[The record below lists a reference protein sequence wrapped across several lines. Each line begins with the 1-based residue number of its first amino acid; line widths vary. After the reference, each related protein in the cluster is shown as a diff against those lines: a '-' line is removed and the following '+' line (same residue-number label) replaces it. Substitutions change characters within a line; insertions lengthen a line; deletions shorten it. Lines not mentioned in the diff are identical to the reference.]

1 MAGLFILRR
10 CTFAIS
16 PQTAAMQVSFTSDD
30 IIRLVQP
37 KQTRGCTGESITGIA
52 PLAAAQ
58 PGELSFLGS
67 PKFRADAAAS
77 SASLLLLPLDYSG
90 EPKPG
95 QLYLLVENPSAAL
108 DRICLHLEQLLWPKP
123 TPGIHPSA
131 VVDATAKVGTGV
143 TVGPL
148 CVVEA
153 GVVIEAHAHLQA
165 QVFIGRNARIGE
177 GCWLMPGVIVAA
189 ECVLMQRVRLHPGVV
204 VGSDG
209 FGYAFVEGRHE
220 KVPQVGTVIIENDVE
235 IGANTTIDRAR
246 FSRTVIGEGSKID
259 NQVQIAHNVTIGK
272 HCILC
277 AQVGISGST
286 TLDDYVV
293 LGGQAGVAGHL
304 KIGRGAKSG
313 GGAAITSSV
322 AAGNFVNGSP
332 ARSYML
338 ERRLQVLFQRLPDLF
353 RRVNELEEQVK
364 LSSS

>member
-1 MAGLFILRR
+1 
-10 CTFAIS
+10 
-16 PQTAAMQVSFTSDD
+16 MQVSFTSDD

-37 KQTRGCTGESITGIA
+37 KQTRGSTGDRITGIA

-67 PKFRADAAAS
+67 PKFRAEAAVS
-77 SASLLLLPLDYSG
+77 HASLLLLPLDYTG

-108 DRICLHLEQLLWPKP
+108 DRICLYLEQLLWPKP
-123 TPGIHPSA
+123 NPGIHPTA
-131 VVDATAKVGTGV
+131 VVDAAAVVGAGV
-143 TVGPL
+143 TIGPL

-153 GVVIEAHAHLQA
+153 GAVIGANAHLQG
-165 QVFIGRNARIGE
+165 QVFIGRNAQIGE
-177 GCWLMPGVIVAA
+177 GCWLMPGAIVSA
-189 ECVLMQRVRLHPGVV
+189 ECVLKRRVRLQPGVV

-209 FGYAFVEGRHE
+209 FGYAFAKGRHE
-220 KVPQVGTVIIENDVE
+220 KVPQVGTVIIEDDVE
-235 IGANTTIDRAR
+235 VGANTTIDRAR

-259 NQVQIAHNVTIGK
+259 NQVQIAHNVIIGR

-286 TLDDYVV
+286 TLEDYVV

-304 KIGRGAKSG
+304 TIGQGAKSG

-322 AAGNFVNGSP
+322 AAGTFVNGSP

-338 ERRLQVLFQRLPDLF
+338 ERRLQVLFQRLPELF
-353 RRVNELEEQVK
+353 KRVNELEAQVK